1 MISEKSIVSAPF
13 MNPNRRPVS
22 PLRGRRFPANLG
34 HFQYWLVGGFGSMA
48 AYPKA
53 RHQKPVTQKEVGGLL
68 NQPIQLSAAH
78 GLALHDG
85 GFQVWKTAGKNR
97 NRFWGNLMTLVQST
111 CTVGFE
117 CGSA

>member
-1 MISEKSIVSAPF
+1 VVVAF
-13 MNPNRRPVS
+13 RRIW
-22 PLRGRRFPANLG
+22 G